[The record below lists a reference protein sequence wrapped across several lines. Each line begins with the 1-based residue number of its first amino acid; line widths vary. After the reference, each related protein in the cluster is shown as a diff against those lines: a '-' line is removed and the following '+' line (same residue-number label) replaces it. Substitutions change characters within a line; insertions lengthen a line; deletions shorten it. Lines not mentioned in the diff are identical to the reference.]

1 MTTSFRDELRNT
13 FRSGDTLNILLLLN
27 VGVFLIIRIIDALLG
42 LFMVSNFGSENLVG
56 YFAVPA
62 SPGNLLLK
70 PWTLITYQFLHYDF
84 LHILFNLLWLFWM
97 GKIFA
102 EYLGMKKLL
111 SVYIL
116 GGIAGAILFIIAYN
130 TFPLFSNSVSHAQAL
145 GASASVL
152 AITVAIAA
160 FVPDYTVHLMFL
172 GPVRLKYIAL
182 VSILLDII
190 SISGSNAGGH
200 IAHLGGA
207 IFGFVYATNLKKGKN
222 IASWLERIVEWL
234 KNIFGKRKRKVVKKE
249 RPLTDEDFLH
259 NRKVT
264 QEKID
269 SILEKISRS
278 GYGSLTNEEREM
290 LFTFSNTKNSD
301 TNG

>member
-1 MTTSFRDELRNT
+1 MSTSFRDELRNT

-27 VGVFLIIRIIDALLG
+27 VGVFLFIRIIDAVLG
-42 LFMVSNFGSENLVG
+42 LFMIDSFGSKTLVN
-56 YFAVPA
+56 FLAVPA
-62 SPGNLLLK
+62 SITHLLLK

-97 GKIFA
+97 GKIFS
-102 EYLGMKKLL
+102 EYLGTKKLL

-116 GGIAGAILFIIAYN
+116 GGIAGAFLFILSYN
-130 TFPLFSNSVSHAQAL
+130 IFPLFSGIISEAQAL

-152 AITVAIAA
+152 AITIAIST
-160 FVPDYTVHLMFL
+160 FVPDYTVHLMFI
-172 GPVRLKYIAL
+172 GAVRLKYLAL
-182 VSILLDII
+182 VTILIDVI

-207 IFGFVYATNLKKGKN
+207 IFGFVYASSLKRGIN
-222 IASWLERIVEWL
+222 IAQWFENFVQWL
-234 KNIFGKRKRKVVKKE
+234 KGLSGRRKMKVVKKA
-249 RPLTDEDFLH
+249 RPLTDEDYLH
-259 NRKVT
+259 NKKVS

-278 GYGSLTNEEREM
+278 GYGSLTGEEREM
-290 LFTFSNTKNSD
+290 LFNFSNKSNRD
-301 TNG
+301 IN

>member
-1 MTTSFRDELRNT
+1 MATSFRDELRNT

-27 VGVFLIIRIIDALLG
+27 VGVFLVIRIIDAVLG
-42 LFMVSNFGSENLVG
+42 LFMVSYFGSETLVS
-56 YFAVPA
+56 YLAVPA
-62 SPGNLLLK
+62 SPDNLLWK

-97 GKIFA
+97 GKIFV

-130 TFPLFSNSVSHAQAL
+130 LFPLFGSTVSQAQAL

-152 AITVAIAA
+152 AITVAIAV
-160 FVPDYTVHLMFL
+160 FVPDYTIHLL
-172 GPVRLKYIAL
+172 LIGPVRLKYLAL
-182 VSILLDII
+182 VTILLDII

-207 IFGFVYATNLKKGKN
+207 IFGFVYASNLKKGIN
-222 IASWLERIVEWL
+222 IAQWFETFAQWL
-234 KNIFGKRKRKVVKKE
+234 KSLPGKRKMKVVKKA
-249 RPLTDEDFLH
+249 RPLSDEDFLH
-259 NRKVT
+259 NKKVT

-269 SILEKISRS
+269 DILEKISRS
-278 GYGSLTNEEREM
+278 GYGSLTSEERDM
-290 LFTFSNTKNSD
+290 LFNFSNTKNSD
-301 TNG
+301 VN